1 MLSSFHCTAEYLRM
15 GLGLMTFSLF
25 LTSDADPGAKGRLDG
40 HAGDVHDIAHIG
52 AAPRHFGRGG
62 GGVGSGDDTRT
73 TS

>member
-1 MLSSFHCTAEYLRM
+1 MLSVFDCIAEYLRV
-15 GLGLMTFSLF
+15 GFMTFSLF

-62 GGVGSGDDTRT
+62 GGGGAGSGDDTRT